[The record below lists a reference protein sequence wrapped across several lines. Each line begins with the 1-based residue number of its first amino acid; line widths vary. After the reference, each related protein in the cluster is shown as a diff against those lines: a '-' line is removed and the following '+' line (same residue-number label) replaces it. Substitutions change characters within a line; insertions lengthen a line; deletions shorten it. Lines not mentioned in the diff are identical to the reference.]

1 MQGWRIHHFTH
12 YSNDW
17 LLLFS
22 ECFAFYWC
30 NSSTTLQQT
39 DFFFTVQ
46 DRGLLPS
53 LCFTYSSLTERS
65 SLLAALPFLAE
76 VRCPPHLAPTSK
88 QWVTLAGGPRSAA
101 PQMPSRAQQL
111 PEGVRAELHPES
123 ATWPLSG
130 VAIRCFK
137 QGIICPFWC

>member
-1 MQGWRIHHFTH
+1 MIGYF
-12 YSNDW
+12 
-17 LLLFS
+17 
-22 ECFAFYWC
+22 CFQSALPFFDPAL
-30 NSSTTLQQT
+30 SSTTLQKT
-39 DFFFTVQ
+39 DFIFFFTVQ
-46 DRGLLPS
+46 DQGLLPS

-111 PEGVRAELHPES
+111 PEGVRAELQPES
-123 ATWPLSG
+123 DT
-130 VAIRCFK
+130 
-137 QGIICPFWC
+137 

>member
-1 MQGWRIHHFTH
+1 MIGYFCFQSALPFIDPTLAPP
-12 YSNDW
+12 YSR
-17 LLLFS
+17 LI
-22 ECFAFYWC
+22 
-30 NSSTTLQQT
+30 
-39 DFFFTVQ
+39 FFFTVQ
-46 DRGLLPS
+46 VRGLLPS

-123 ATWPLSG
+123 AT
-130 VAIRCFK
+130 
-137 QGIICPFWC
+137 